1 MEREI
6 HVGEI
11 YRHFKGNRYE
21 VIALGM
27 NADTRENVVVYK
39 ALYGEGRVFVR
50 SYAGF
55 VSEVNRKK
63 YPDATQKYR
72 FELEDGEAEVEDED
86 IEAEAEDVTPPVG
99 ETIAAAADM
108 VAKAA
113 AEAVTEVPVPK
124 SGESGEDVVNP
135 KLLEFLETRSFEK
148 KLHILRQMEAEMDD
162 KLLDDMAAS
171 LDVVIP
177 DGDIQT
183 RIRGLKNCIATFDKF
198 DCSDRFDRQ

>member
-1 MEREI
+1 MDREI
-6 HVGEI
+6 QVGEI

-21 VIALGM
+21 IIALGM
-27 NADTRENVVVYK
+27 NADTRENVVIYK

-63 YPDATQKYR
+63 YPDADQKYR
-72 FELEDGEAEVEDED
+72 FERVDDEAPDEDLEAEE
-86 IEAEAEDVTPPVG
+86 EAVTPAMG
-99 ETIAAAADM
+99 ETLSAAADLI
-108 VAKAA
+108 ANAA
-113 AEAVTEVPVPK
+113 VEAVTEPPLPK
-124 SGESGEDVVNP
+124 SDLGEEAVNP
-135 KLLEFLETRSFEK
+135 RLLEFLETRSFEK

-198 DCSDRFDRQ
+198 DCSDRFDRH